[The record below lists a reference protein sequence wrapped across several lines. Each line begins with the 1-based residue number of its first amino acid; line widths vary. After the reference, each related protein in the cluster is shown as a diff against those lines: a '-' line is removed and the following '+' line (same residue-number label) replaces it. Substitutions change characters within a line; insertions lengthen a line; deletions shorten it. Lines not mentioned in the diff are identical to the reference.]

1 MESHPSAVRTPAYRF
16 GEFTLDG
23 AERLLSRGGTPV
35 PLPARAFDSLLFL
48 VENAGRLVTKNELL
62 DAVWANAFVEESNL
76 TVAISTLRRALGEDP
91 ADRKYI
97 QTVSGRGYRFV
108 ASVEVIEAPRPR
120 PGEHEASISPE
131 PITVSAATPPAAA
144 VPATEISARS
154 GRAPGLRFFWPALA
168 VAALLFAVI
177 AWAVHQHTQNSFRIR
192 SLAILPI
199 KGTEADDYI
208 LLGLT
213 DSLIGEVGNSVAV
226 RPMSSV
232 FRYTAAPADPGT
244 VGREQGADA
253 VVLGSLHRAGNDTT
267 VDLTLY
273 RTSNGKALWSQSFT
287 EKSADTQR
295 LQQTMTRSL
304 SAEIARFVE
313 GGKPAAAAPKPAVNE
328 QAYQLY
334 LRGRYFWNRRTD
346 DALHHSIESYRQA
359 IAIDPNYAPAYAGLA
374 DSYALLASFSVESGR
389 AATPDARSAALSAIQ
404 LDPALAEPHASLGMI
419 YFFTDWDGPAAET
432 EFERSISLN
441 PNYATA
447 HHWYALDLAAM
458 GRFPEARYEI
468 RRAQSL
474 DPLSLIIGTNVGWI
488 DYLNHDY
495 DGAIAAYRK
504 VLELDPTFARAL
516 TRLGI
521 AEIRKGDYA
530 AAINDLTS
538 ADKLSNDPYITGLL
552 GQAQAL
558 GGHTATAQKTLQD
571 LKKRASTKYV
581 PPFSFALIYM
591 GLGQKDAALAAL
603 KESIDDRSTPMVY
616 AKIDPSLDEF
626 RKDPAFQK
634 LIAGMKF

>member
-1 MESHPSAVRTPAYRF
+1 M
-16 GEFTLDG
+16 
-23 AERLLSRGGTPV
+23 

-91 ADRKYI
+91 QDRKYI
-97 QTVSGRGYRFV
+97 QTISGRGYRFI
-108 ASVEVIEAPRPR
+108 ASVEVVEPPQRILEQEPVVPEAA
-120 PGEHEASISPE
+120 ASLPE
-131 PITVSAATPPAAA
+131 TVPPAPVKDAA
-144 VPATEISARS
+144 PSSASSSHRLLWTMT
-154 GRAPGLRFFWPALA
+154 AALVLVLALA
-168 VAALLFAVI
+168 VWGLRRHEEHSL
-177 AWAVHQHTQNSFRIR
+177 RIH

-199 KGTEADDYI
+199 TGKGVDDYI

-213 DSLIGEVGNSVAV
+213 DSLIGEVGSEVAV

-232 FRYTAAPADPGT
+232 FHYSAAPADPAK

-253 VVLGSLHRAGNDTT
+253 VVLGSLHQGGDNTV

-273 RTSNGKALWSQSFT
+273 RTSTGKALWSQSFT

-295 LQQTMTRSL
+295 LQQSMTRSL
-304 SAEIARFVE
+304 SAEIARFVD
-313 GGKPAAAAPKPAVNE
+313 GGKPAAQPPKPAVNE

-404 LDPALAEPHASLGMI
+404 LDPTLAEPHASLGMI

-458 GRFPEARYEI
+458 GRFHEARYEI

-530 AAINDLTS
+530 AAVNDLTS

-552 GQAQAL
+552 GQALAL
-558 GGHTATAQKTLQD
+558 SGHTAQAQKILQD
-571 LKKRASTKYV
+571 LKKRSVTKYV

-591 GLGQKDAALAAL
+591 GLAQRDAALAAL
-603 KESIDDRSTPMVY
+603 KEAIDDRSTPMVY

-626 RKDPAFQK
+626 RKDAAFQK
-634 LIAGMKF
+634 LISGMKF